1 MENEKTKDTRAY
13 SWSFIVYPDSA
24 PRNWRDILDNH
35 HVKWVESPLHDKDV
49 DGDGEA
55 KKPHWH
61 ILMLFESK
69 KSFEQI
75 KEITEAVNCPIPQKA
90 ASARGLVRY
99 MIHLDNPEKHQYER
113 SKIIAHGGADISELL
128 KPTASSR
135 YQLITEMAVFIR
147 EQSITEFCDLF
158 DAAAADHPDDW
169 LPLLCDNSS
178 YIVGQ
183 YIKSYRFKLE
193 TAQRKIEEARAE
205 IQNMPDGFDKIA
217 AFAEMDRKAA
227 EARALNKDLSDG
239 GGLPLPQNLDEN
251 LIDGA
256 EY

>member
-1 MENEKTKDTRAY
+1 MGDKKESDKRYRHWTCV
-13 SWSFIVYPDSA
+13 VYPESA
-24 PRNWRDILDNH
+24 PQNWRDIINENH
-35 HVKWVESPLHDKDV
+35 VEWIESPLHDKDI
-49 DGDGEA
+49 DAEGKI

-61 ILMLFESK
+61 LLISFEGVK
-69 KSFEQI
+69 NFEQI
-75 KEITEAVNCPIPQKA
+75 KEITNEINAPIPQKV
-90 ASARGLVRY
+90 ASAKGLVRY
-99 MIHLDNPEKHQYER
+99 MIHMDDADKYQYDK

-135 YQLITEMAVFIR
+135 YQMITEMAVFVR
-147 EQSITEFCDLF
+147 EQNITEFCDLF
-158 DAAAADHPDDW
+158 DAAAANHPDDW
-169 LPLLCDNSS
+169 LPLLCDNSG
-178 YIVGQ
+178 YIIGQ

-205 IQNMPDGFDKIA
+205 IQNMPDSFNKIA

-227 EARALNKDLSDG
+227 EARALKGDLSDG
-239 GGLPLPQNLDEN
+239 GGLPLPPNLDEY